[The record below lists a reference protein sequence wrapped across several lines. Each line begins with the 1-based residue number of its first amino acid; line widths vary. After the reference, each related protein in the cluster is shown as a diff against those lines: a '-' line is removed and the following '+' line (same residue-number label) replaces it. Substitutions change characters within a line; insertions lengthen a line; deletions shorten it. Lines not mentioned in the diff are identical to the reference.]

1 MLSELLYFI
10 FKKKFATITWQ
21 LIVLSFIVL
30 ILPGVP
36 LVYLFDMPTFYEA
49 SVVKIVFLTMGFCF
63 LVFFF
68 NFIYIDFSFRNY
80 SKSIE
85 LLDGKVKE
93 KMKDKILIAK
103 STLAMGMSI
112 APIYFP
118 LIIAY
123 LNSFG
128 IKIYSVLVFATNL
141 LLVIGLII
149 LNNNNE
155 RNENSKRTY

>member
-1 MLSELLYFI
+1 MFSELIINIL
-10 FKKKFATITWQ
+10 KEKFATITWQ
-21 LIVLSFIVL
+21 LIVLSFVVL

-49 SVVKIVFLTMGFCF
+49 SVVKIIFLSMGFCF

-85 LLDGKVKE
+85 LLDDKE
-93 KMKDKILIAK
+93 KEKILISK

-149 LNNNNE
+149 LNNNE